1 METTN
6 IYKKIIIA
14 GSVAICAAL
23 GFYLAA
29 DQLVPMADTALRSV
43 FAPIPVLWIA
53 AGSITAMTPVITGV
67 AGGLVAR
74 KFSRR
79 RPKPVSESTRQHQHS
94 FDPMPVGT
102 AA

>member
-1 METTN
+1 MEKTN
-6 IYKKIIIA
+6 TYKKLFIA
-14 GSVAICAAL
+14 GSVTICAAL

-53 AGSITAMTPVITGV
+53 AGTITALTPVITGV
-67 AGGLVAR
+67 AGGLMAR

-79 RPKPVSESTRQHQHS
+79 RPKPASEPTRQHQHN
-94 FDPMPVGT
+94 FDPMPIGT